1 MNRSKNTFSLFALS
15 LLVVMA
21 VFGVA
26 FASNLTLAQDSSGDM
41 MMSPWEQAC
50 PEDAATGLRDA
61 LMIRLLDDNTGAD
74 ATEDAMM
81 DMTEEPMMEMTE
93 DGMGMDMTEEPMMEM
108 TEDGMGMDM
117 TAEATMDGMMMDRV
131 SCLYGE
137 FSGVAEVPGPG
148 DEDGTGIGLL
158 TLDFAAGT
166 VCFDVA
172 VANITLP
179 ADAMHIHIGEP
190 GEAGDVV
197 VPAPGAPDANGVFQG
212 CTEGVD
218 TALMEDIANNPGGY
232 YLNVHTSDFPAGAVR
247 AQLEDYEGEVD
258 DMSQMM
264 DTDDMEDM
272 EGMDATAEAT
282 PGG

>member
-1 MNRSKNTFSLFALS
+1 MNRSRHTQSYFALS

-26 FASNLTLAQDSSGDM
+26 FATSLTLAQDSTGDA

-61 LMIRLLDDNTGAD
+61 LMIRLLDNDSDAE

-81 DMTEEPMMEMTE
+81 EMTEE
-93 DGMGMDMTEEPMMEM
+93 GMGMDMTEEPMMDM
-108 TEDGMGMDM
+108 TEEGMGMDMTEEPMMDM
-117 TAEATMDGMMMDRV
+117 TAEATMDGMMDRV

-148 DEDGTGIGLL
+148 DEDGTGIGLV
-158 TLDFAAGT
+158 TLDFTAGT

-179 ADAMHIHIGEP
+179 ADAMHIHIGAP
-190 GEAGDVV
+190 GESGDVV
-197 VPAPGAPDANGVFQG
+197 VPAPGAPDANGVFRG
-212 CTEGVD
+212 CTEDVD
-218 TALMEDIANNPGGY
+218 MSLMEDIVSNPTGY

-264 DTDDMEDM
+264 DTEDMEDM